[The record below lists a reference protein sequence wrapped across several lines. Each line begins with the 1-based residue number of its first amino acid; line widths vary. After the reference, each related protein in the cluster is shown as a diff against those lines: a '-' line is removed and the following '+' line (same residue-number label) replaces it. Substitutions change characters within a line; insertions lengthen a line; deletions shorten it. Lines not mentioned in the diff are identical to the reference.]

1 MDLILL
7 AGGTGDRSGLPYPKP
22 LFPIHGT
29 PIIRILI
36 DLFRPLVD
44 QIIIPCGEEVAEVC
58 TDCII
63 VTPGRTRQESVYNAL
78 QKVTTDRVII
88 HEAVRPFITEDFIK
102 RIMATDGDCVVPTV
116 SVKPTIIDTEFGT
129 FPGRDTL
136 LEVQLPQVFATGRL
150 LEAHRQYDG
159 SPWIFTDD
167 SSLFSVVHN
176 YWPTIIDGL
185 DCNLKLT
192 TPFDFKIATAIWEAI
207 H

>member
-22 LFPIHGT
+22 LFPIHGK

-88 HEAVRPFITEDFIK
+88 HGAVRPFITEEFAK
-102 RIMATDGDCVVPTV
+102 RVMAEFEDCIVPVVA
-116 SVKPTIIDTEFGT
+116 VKPSVYNSQNCWHEV
-129 FPGRDTL
+129 RDWL
-136 LEVQLPQVFATGRL
+136 REIQLPQVFNTRKL
-150 LEAHRQYDG
+150 LKAHEEAKDM
-159 SPWIFTDD
+159 SWTDD
-167 SSLFSVVHN
+167 SSLYCAH
-176 YWPTIIDGL
+176 YDEYPRLIDGL